1 MKTRVLVVAIF
12 GVVSAPAQ
20 FVGSQAC
27 QPCHND
33 KFEAQAKSAH
43 ARALKKA
50 EPGARGQWAFGAG
63 QKATT
68 WVSQTSDEVVV
79 EHGLSYYTS
88 TKMLGLTPGHDTPTD
103 IVYRTFDPVGTA
115 MRCFRCHSTGPVSL
129 APGYKVQPTE
139 LGIRCEACHG
149 PGAKHVNAGGGV
161 GTIQN
166 PKTLN
171 PNELNELCG
180 ACHRQASSL
189 DDDTDWGNPWNLRH
203 QPSYLHRAACFR
215 NSPGTSKQPM
225 SCLTC
230 HDPHEPIRKG
240 TAYYDAKCASCHPKV
255 THKTNLAATP
265 QKGCVTCHMPSV
277 STSKNLSF
285 VNHWIGIY
293 EQPGPKLAP
302 TRRAVK
308 ALKASP
314 VAVKL
319 PEGFVV
325 PASPATLAPV
335 YQKAF
340 EERERELG
348 PNAPKVARAA
358 SDLGLFLMQNGS
370 ADLAEAPLRRAVA
383 IDERNAD
390 PQLDLSREN
399 LAKLLEANDKLDEA
413 LSFFRAAAEG
423 KDLSVA
429 ARALTSLGRLDR
441 PNAELHYR
449 RALAAEEK
457 AVGPTDRRVAVILHE
472 LALSLRERQDDP
484 SAEPLLRRAL
494 SIQEKLAKPDFRLT
508 VAIMNTLGNLIEGAR
523 RFDEAEKLERAA
535 LKLAEDKFGPESAE
549 LSMTCTN
556 LADILWNKR
565 DLPGAGQLYRRA
577 LSIDASLHGM
587 ESPESAADIANLGMV
602 SKEAGQT
609 PAGDGLLRQALA
621 IYEKTLGPDSAQA
634 KFVRQNLAR

>member
-1 MKTRVLVVAIF
+1 MRILMAGLLF
-12 GVVSAPAQ
+12 LAAAQGQ
-20 FVGSQAC
+20 FVGSSAC
-27 QPCHND
+27 QPCHAG
-33 KFEAQAKSAH
+33 KFETQAKSAH
-43 ARALKKA
+43 ARALKAA

-68 WVSQTSDEVVV
+68 WVSQTSDQSVV
-79 EHGLSYYTS
+79 EHGLSYYAN
-88 TKMLGLTPGHDTPTD
+88 TKLLGLTPGHDTSAD
-103 IVYRTFDPVGTA
+103 ITYRTFDPVGTA
-115 MRCFRCHSTGPVSL
+115 LRCFRCHSTGPVSL
-129 APGYKVQPTE
+129 GPGYKVQPSE
-139 LGIRCEACHG
+139 PGIRCEACHG
-149 PGAKHVNAGGGV
+149 PGGAHVKAGGGL
-161 GTIQN
+161 GSIQN
-166 PKTLN
+166 PSKLN
-171 PNELNELCG
+171 PTELNELCG

-189 DDDTDWGNPWNLRH
+189 DDDTDWSNPWNLRH

-215 NSPGTSKQPM
+215 NSPGTSKQPL

-230 HDPHEPIRKG
+230 HDAHEPIKKG
-240 TAYYDAKCASCHPKV
+240 SAFYDAKCATCHPKV
-255 THKTNLAATP
+255 THKTNIAVTP
-265 QKGCVTCHMPSV
+265 QKSCISCHMPSV

-302 TRRAVK
+302 TRRTVK
-308 ALKASP
+308 ALQPSP
-314 VAVKL
+314 VAVVL
-319 PEGFVV
+319 PAGFTV

-335 YQKAF
+335 YQKAL

-348 PNAPKVARAA
+348 PNHPQVARAA

-370 ADLAEAPLRRAVA
+370 PEAAETPLRKAIG
-383 IDERNAD
+383 IDEKNGD
-390 PQLDLSREN
+390 PQVDASREN
-399 LAKLLEANDKLDEA
+399 LAGLLEANGKQDDAIA
-413 LSFFRAAAEG
+413 LFRAASEG
-423 KDLSVA
+423 KDLKVA
-429 ARALTSLGRLDR
+429 ARSLASLGRLDR
-441 PNAELHYR
+441 PNAELYYR
-449 RALAAEEK
+449 KALASEEK
-457 AVGPTDRRVAVILHE
+457 ASGPTDRRVAVILHE
-472 LALSLRERQDDP
+472 LALTLREKQDDP

-577 LSIDASLHGM
+577 LTIDISLHGL
-587 ESPESAADIANLGMV
+587 ESSETAADIANLGMV
-602 SKEAGQT
+602 SKEAGQAA
-609 PAGDGLLRQALA
+609 AGENLLRQALA
-621 IYEKTLGPDSAQA
+621 IYEKILGPDSAQA